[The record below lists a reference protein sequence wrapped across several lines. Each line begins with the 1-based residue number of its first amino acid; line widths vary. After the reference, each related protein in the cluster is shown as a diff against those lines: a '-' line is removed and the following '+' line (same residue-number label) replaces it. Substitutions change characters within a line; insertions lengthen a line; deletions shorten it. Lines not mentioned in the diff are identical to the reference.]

1 MNLLAVETMGVSASA
16 AILEDGQ
23 TVASLV
29 LEEKAR
35 SSEMLVP
42 MVQTLLEESRR
53 KPADIDWVAVTR
65 GPGSFTGLRVGIT
78 FAKVFAYSVGAK
90 LLGIDTLE
98 AIAAG
103 VPGECSPL
111 AVVLD
116 AQRGEIVT
124 RTYAFAEGTWTPT
137 DAMRLVDWDDWLRAL
152 PEETYLTGPLLSR
165 KAKRLAGRNLV
176 DTPYWN
182 LNPAVLGEVA
192 YGKIMA
198 GAEDE
203 LWTLLPFYSRLA
215 AAEERKLQ
223 KNS

>member
-1 MNLLAVETMGVSASA
+1 MNLLAIETIGVSASA
-16 AILEDGQ
+16 AILRDGQ

-29 LEEKAR
+29 LDEKAR

-42 MVQTLLEESRR
+42 MVQSLLEKSDM
-53 KPADIDWVAVTR
+53 KPTDIDWVAATR

-90 LLGIDTLE
+90 VLGINTLE

-103 VPGECSPL
+103 VPGSCSPL
-111 AVVLD
+111 AVILD

-124 RTYAFAEGTWTPT
+124 QTFAFGEGTWTPT
-137 DAMRLVDWDDWLRAL
+137 DAMRLADWGMWLENL
-152 PEETYLTGPLLSR
+152 PAETYVTGPLLSR
-165 KAKRLAGRNLV
+165 KAKHLADRNLV
-176 DTPYWN
+176 DARYWN
-182 LNPAVLGEVA
+182 LDPAVLGRVA
-192 YGKIMA
+192 YDKIQN

-215 AAEERKLQ
+215 AAEERKYGVR
-223 KNS
+223 